1 MHETFSETSNEASS
15 NVHHHEQNTPQT
27 QETETRQRVRCRYC
41 QKLNT
46 FFSAPEPK
54 DPKQLK
60 AQKPPSCR
68 RCRLP
73 LSEDLHLKWSSVNPD
88 AYIHPL
94 DRQALKTLRAIP
106 GVDLIIRKLISLTL
120 ERMYRVLSKAGSV
133 RVGPDQYAHLDAKL
147 DIVCQTLNLPKPE
160 LYVSLTNDF
169 GGLAINAFT
178 TGSEE
183 PFIVLYSGLVE
194 RLSDEELLAVLAHEM
209 GHIHCQHLLYR
220 TAAIALLVLL
230 NTALGS
236 TPIGAIL
243 KSISLPIRIALLIWM
258 HKSELSCDRT
268 ALLVVQD
275 ERVVMSALTKL
286 AGGNLNDELSLD
298 AFIKQ
303 AREFDKA
310 YDENFLDKLWTLVL
324 AAQSSHPF
332 PVWRISE
339 ILKWSENTGPDGY
352 RALIGQEGRI
362 DVSGKAAT

>member
-1 MHETFSETSNEASS
+1 MSNSDQSTQTLEA
-15 NVHHHEQNTPQT
+15 
-27 QETETRQRVRCRYC
+27 ETRQRIRCRFC
-41 QKLNT
+41 LKLNT
-46 FFSAPEPK
+46 VFTDDTAEAKSA
-54 DPKQLK
+54 
-60 AQKPPSCR
+60 KPATPACR

-73 LSEDLHLKWSSVNPD
+73 LSAAPHQKWSSVNPD

-94 DRQALKTLRAIP
+94 DSQALKALRAIP
-106 GVDLIIRKLISLTL
+106 GVDLIIRKLIGLTL

-133 RVGPDQYAHLDAKL
+133 RVSREQYGHLDAKL
-147 DIVCQTLNLPKPE
+147 DVVCQTLNLPKPE

-178 TGSEE
+178 TGAEA

-194 RLSDEELLAVLAHEM
+194 RLDDDELLAVLAHEM

-220 TAAIALLVLL
+220 TAAMALLILL

-243 KSISLPIRIALLIWM
+243 KSVSLPIRIALLIWM

-310 YDENFLDKLWTLVL
+310 YEEDFLDKFWTLVL

-339 ILKWSENTGPDGY
+339 ILKWSEDTSPQGY
-352 RALIGQEGRI
+352 QQLLAQRGRI
-362 DVSGKAAT
+362 DPPVTLKD